1 MPALVAAVVLVVV
14 LGVLAVAGRDN
25 DTDTAGP
32 GSGGS
37 GAGSGGS
44 AGSDGSDGSAG
55 HTGQG
60 GMAPPS
66 TGEPGSDPGT
76 GSDPGSGADD
86 PVTRF
91 TRTSAGADGRSVQVT
106 FYGGVDTCYAYVV
119 RADET
124 ARQVALSLSE
134 ERKGDGPCIDLAQ
147 EYQRTVPLDA
157 PLGDRRV
164 VDAATGDVILDP
176 LR

>member
-14 LGVLAVAGRDN
+14 LGILAVAGRGN
-25 DTDTAGP
+25 DTDSA
-32 GSGGS
+32 
-37 GAGSGGS
+37 GAGSGGGGS
-44 AGSDGSDGSAG
+44 GGPAGSGSSDG

-66 TGEPGSDPGT
+66 APGAEPGSDAN
-76 GSDPGSGADD
+76 SGADD
-86 PVTRF
+86 PMTRF
-91 TRTSAGADGRSVQVT
+91 TYVRPGDGGSAVDVT
-106 FYGGVDTCYAYVV
+106 FYGGVDTCYSYVV

-134 ERKGDGPCIDLAQ
+134 QRKGDGPCIELAQ
-147 EYQRTVPLDA
+147 EYVRSVPLER

-164 VDAATGDVILDP
+164 VDAATGDVLLDP
-176 LR
+176 SG